1 MRPDR
6 INGTRLCIY
15 INSDGVTVYGNKQAF
30 LSLASYMRWIAESD
44 PAEHFELHT
53 VMSLTSEIC
62 HFSKE
67 SQKNV
72 FVINDCDTVVEE
84 NEDFV
89 WNEEGLDRV
98 GFELTFMIVEE
109 KDLDDLLV
117 KYLRNNGCPSTDAG
131 GA

>member
-1 MRPDR
+1 MPPDR

-53 VMSLTSEIC
+53 VMSLASEI
-62 HFSKE
+62 SKKG
-67 SQKNV
+67 QKNV

-84 NEDFV
+84 NKNFV
-89 WNEEGLDRV
+89 WNKEGLDRT

-117 KYLRNNGCPSTDAG
+117 KYFSQ
-131 GA
+131 